1 MQTPAE
7 QYRALVN
14 RLEAIQEDSPV
25 TVSGGRTTDATGTKH
40 GPGGQLDTTAK
51 EYVITFQ
58 KNPNYNWQGTD
69 EQRETFTTKGATVNV
84 NGKQVPVLAN
94 PGDNLNG
101 ITGTP
106 ITVLSNYKAKEKYHR
121 GILDASG
128 QVIMA
133 QGDLDALRT
142 EYSLYMAM

>member
-14 RLEAIQEDSPV
+14 RLEAIQEDSPI
-25 TVSGGRTTDATGTKH
+25 TVSGGSATNATGTQH
-40 GPGGQLDTTAK
+40 GFDASGK
-51 EYVITFQ
+51 EYYITFPDR
-58 KNPNYNWQGTD
+58 KS
-69 EQRETFTTKGATVNV
+69 TKGATVNV
-84 NGKQVPVLAN
+84 NRREVPVIAM

-106 ITVLSNYKAKEKYHR
+106 ITVLAAGNATEKYHS

-128 QVIMA
+128 QVTMA
-133 QGDLDALRT
+133 QRDLDSLRR
-142 EYSLYMAM
+142 EYNMYMGM